1 ILSEGVFLLYYI
13 GNYSP
18 FLFAKISPFYFTI
31 YTYALVGHVRFDKG
45 VAMKIVTLLY
55 YKHYKLRSATIYK
68 LGHGTTITDTIFDI
82 VMK

>member
-1 ILSEGVFLLYYI
+1 
-13 GNYSP
+13 
-18 FLFAKISPFYFTI
+18 
-31 YTYALVGHVRFDKG
+31 
-45 VAMKIVTLLY
+45 MKIVTLLY